1 MSRATETQ
9 HHGDEFVTRNAWLHL
24 LLGLE
29 SYGRRFDELVDRFAP
44 RDAPPSAGEPGAR
57 DAELIAFVLGLASL
71 RATLRRILDEAVSRH
86 RADAPAAP
94 VASRAR
100 TSEWLR

>member
-1 MSRATETQ
+1 VSRATETQ

-29 SYGRRFDELVDRFAP
+29 SFGRRLDALVDAYAP
-44 RDAPPSAGEPGAR
+44 RDAAPSTGSPGAR

-71 RATLRRILDEAVSRH
+71 RATLRRLLDEAAQRPQ
-86 RADAPAAP
+86 ADAPPARPAT
-94 VASRAR
+94 AAR

>member
-1 MSRATETQ
+1 MTRATETQ

-29 SYGRRFDELVDRFAP
+29 SYGRRFDALVDAFAP
-44 RDAPPSAGEPGAR
+44 RDTAPSPDAPGAR

-71 RATLRRILDEAVSRH
+71 RATLRRLLDEAARRP
-86 RADAPAAP
+86 RADVPRGP
-94 VASRAR
+94 SASRPR